1 MTHKH
6 SKYGKYV
13 IRAHFFALHAPKFSV
28 SSLYD
33 ALIPQHMIRFRESG
47 PWPQT
52 QASIF
57 LQIPCPS

>member
-47 PWPQT
+47 PWP
-52 QASIF
+52 
-57 LQIPCPS
+57 